1 MLETGSPSLPRTTPW
16 SRRNFLPWGLFP
28 GWMGLLGGPALAD
41 FVHELL
47 LVRSH
52 ELDKR
57 LILSLFMAGG
67 PENHFRKDGSKI
79 DSLGGKRIDQ
89 FSSVGAVLLGG
100 DYAVGLQPAQAVGQ
114 YIGGDSFI
122 GTFEEFFVGAEAAE
136 HHVAQ
141 DQKRPAVAQHFDRSI
156 QGTP

>member
-1 MLETGSPSLPRTTPW
+1 MLETGSPSLPRTACVEEEF
-16 SRRNFLPWGLFP
+16 SALGLFP
-28 GWMGLLGGPALAD
+28 GWTGLLGGPALAD
-41 FVHELL
+41 FVDEFL

-52 ELDKR
+52 EPDKR

-100 DYAVGLQPAQAVGQ
+100 DYAVGFQPAQAVGQ